1 MFGIT
6 NAGGGGSS
14 SAWAYIAVTY
24 PAGSTCT
31 ATNGTITLTA
41 QGTSG
46 LYVFQIPEPAT
57 TPETWTVSCTDGTK
71 TKSATVEISTQYSAT
86 NVTLRYSR
94 LPEGYQEVEY
104 LESTQDG
111 GQYIQTGITSFN
123 QTDEIDISFM
133 YFAIPAAG
141 NQNIISIAGTADAQ
155 HYMRIPAINNNYNS
169 YIISDSAALVSTPQA
184 NTRFDAVINNSS
196 HKVLEN
202 DTDLG
207 TLTSYTGDFWYSY
220 QITLFGISNTA
231 GTLSGTGSRCRIYS
245 FVHKNNSTGTVL
257 RNYVPCYRILD
268 NVAGF
273 YDLAN
278 AEFIANAGS
287 TAFVVGADV

>member
-1 MFGIT
+1 M
-6 NAGGGGSS
+6 
-14 SAWAYIAVTY
+14 
-24 PAGSTCT
+24 GSTLNGLAQQMVVA
-31 ATNGTITLTA
+31 ATIQKRILHLHSPLHRLSLITLTLA
-41 QGTSG
+41 RLRSRE
-46 LYVFQIPEPAT
+46 LSNSVA
-57 TPETWTVSCTDGTK
+57 
-71 TKSATVEISTQYSAT
+71 SANSDI
-86 NVTLRYSR
+86 VTLTVKASR
-94 LPEGYQEVEY
+94 LPVGYHEVEY
-104 LESTQDG
+104 LESTAGG

-123 QTDEIDISFM
+123 STDEIDIAFM

-141 NQNIISIAGTADAQ
+141 NQNVISIAGTGDAR

-169 YIISDSAALVSTPQA
+169 YIIGDSAALVSTPQA

-202 DTDLG
+202 NTDLG

-220 QITLFGISNTA
+220 QITLFGKSNTA

-257 RNYVPCYRILD
+257 RNFVPCYRISD

-278 AEFIANAGS
+278 SAFIANAGS
-287 TAFVVGADV
+287 TAFVVGPEV